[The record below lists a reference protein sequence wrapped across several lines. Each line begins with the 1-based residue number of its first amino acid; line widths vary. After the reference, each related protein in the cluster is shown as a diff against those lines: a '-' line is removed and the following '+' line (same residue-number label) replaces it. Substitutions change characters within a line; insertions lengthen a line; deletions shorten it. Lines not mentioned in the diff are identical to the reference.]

1 MSLEVKKSFTKYI
14 PKIILAILLVLAV
27 AFAIKVKI
35 WEDHYYTEKEGS
47 ERAAPQVIGDIDAT
61 PEEVSEVEV
70 TEQERAEYTVA
81 PEKPRYLYIDKLGI
95 KKARI
100 LEVGVNAKGQMMT
113 PYSVYDAAWY
123 NGSSLPGTGG
133 TAILDGHNGGPGS
146 YGIFK
151 NLNNLTAG
159 DEIRIEMGSGAVYT
173 YRVYDNFEVKLSEA
187 DEKMPMLTVSPVK
200 GEESIS
206 IISCIGEW
214 SLKQQ
219 TYLSRQFLRAT
230 RV

>member
-1 MSLEVKKSFTKYI
+1 MSLAVKKSFKTYI
-14 PKIILAILLVLAV
+14 PKII
-27 AFAIKVKI
+27 FAIIIVLIAAFCLKVKI
-35 WEDHYYTEKEGS
+35 WEDNYYREKEGS
-47 ERAAPQVIGDIDAT
+47 ERAVPQVIGDLEST
-61 PEEVSEVEV
+61 EVSEAEV
-70 TEQERAEYTVA
+70 TDQERAEYTVA
-81 PEKPRYLYIDKLGI
+81 PDKPRYLYIDKLGI

-100 LEVGVNAKGQMMT
+100 MEVGVNAKGQMQT

-123 NGSSLPGTGG
+123 NGSAKPGTGG
-133 TAILDGHNGGPGS
+133 TAILDGHNGGPGA

-151 NLNNLTAG
+151 HLNNLAPG
-159 DEIRIEMGSGAVYT
+159 DEIRIEMGSGIVYT

-187 DEKMPMLTVSPVK
+187 DKKMSMLSISPVT